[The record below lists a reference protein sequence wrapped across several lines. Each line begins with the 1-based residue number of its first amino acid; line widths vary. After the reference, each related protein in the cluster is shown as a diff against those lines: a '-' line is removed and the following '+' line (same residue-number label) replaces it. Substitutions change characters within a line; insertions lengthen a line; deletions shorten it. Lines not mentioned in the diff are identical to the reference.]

1 MKKCPYCAELI
12 QDEAV
17 LCRYCGK
24 DLPSKDDPAIRII
37 TADEFCK
44 LPANYKPLT
53 NNTEAIYQE
62 QLAIF
67 QQGKWRECAMPP
79 RHGYIPRH
87 YLDRVSL
94 EEFLAL
100 KEEML
105 RKCWEES
112 DKTPDG
118 MIDWLWANHSSWK
131 NLAASDAFT
140 ALCISLGSFNMSTIN
155 SLYTRY
161 LENVLESVLT
171 VIPSETVMFSSSIL
185 ESIEKA
191 PALREIPEVYRS
203 TLIAE
208 AKRLISMNTPYK
220 VRKAASLPELIDE
233 IDKLAG
239 KIADLLD
246 KRHKKFPSNSPYSF
260 IVEYTEIQ
268 KAVDEATK
276 NDSRFS
282 EGTRADLCLQV
293 GKELKKR
300 NYM

>member
-220 VRKAASLPELIDE
+220 VRKAASLPELI
-233 IDKLAG
+233 A
-239 KIADLLD
+239 
-246 KRHKKFPSNSPYSF
+246 S
-260 IVEYTEIQ
+260 
-268 KAVDEATK
+268 
-276 NDSRFS
+276 
-282 EGTRADLCLQV
+282 
-293 GKELKKR
+293 
-300 NYM
+300 